1 MINDNKKNNNTMTGV
16 ILLVNVYYAA
26 DISVGRLQAVGF
38 HLTWMRG
45 CQQSSKS
52 LKNRRLT
59 LYIMF
64 LML

>member
-38 HLTWMRG
+38 HLTWMTH
-45 CQQSSKS
+45 S
-52 LKNRRLT
+52 LYNVSYALKTRALSA
-59 LYIMF
+59 
-64 LML
+64 